1 MNLRIVIGH
10 LKLLNVNP
18 VVQFYKTDNLAKN
31 NNVFE
36 MHLQKR
42 TIESDLWERVSRNSG
57 ERFPAKSSPTKFRF
71 TYLLYQKDF
80 DIADALD
87 VLG

>member
-1 MNLRIVIGH
+1 
-10 LKLLNVNP
+10 
-18 VVQFYKTDNLAKN
+18 
-31 NNVFE
+31 

-57 ERFPAKSSPTKFRF
+57 ERFPAKSSLTKFRF